1 MSIFALNLCTFEN
14 LYVRITYLIYI
25 MTFYLSL
32 WNNSCAAVVQ
42 SFERLSNGTFGPI
55 QRHGG
60 VHYGD
65 VLFEFNDRC
74 FFNTPLG
81 EVLRVL
87 NDKNISKKNAKFLNA
102 KEYYRRK

>member
-1 MSIFALNLCTFEN
+1 
-14 LYVRITYLIYI
+14 

-42 SFERLSNGTFGPI
+42 SFERLPNGTFGPI

-65 VLFEFNDRC
+65 VLFELNDRC

-87 NDKNISKKNAKFLNA
+87 NDKNLSKKNAKFLNA